1 MTTRILIADDHEV
14 MRRHI
19 RHALEDD
26 KELEIVAEAGDGEE
40 AIQKTLAVGPD
51 LVIMDL
57 SMPRLDGLSAAEQ
70 IKRNFPGTMVIM
82 FSMHKLK
89 DLIKTAK
96 ELGLNGFVSKQ
107 EDGPNLP
114 RAVEAVIHHRPYFPD
129 VHSPSPC

>member
-40 AIQKTLAVGPD
+40 AIQKTQEVRPD

-82 FSMHKLK
+82 FSLYKLK
-89 DLIKTAK
+89 ELIETAK
-96 ELGLNGFVSKQ
+96 DLGLNGFVSKQ
-107 EDGPNLP
+107 EDGPN
-114 RAVEAVIHHRPYFPD
+114 
-129 VHSPSPC
+129 

>member
-1 MTTRILIADDHEV
+1 MTTRILIADDYEV

-19 RHALEDD
+19 RDTLEGD

-40 AIQKTLAVGPD
+40 AIQKTQEVKPD

-70 IKRNFPGTMVIM
+70 IKRYFPATMIIM

-89 DLIKTAK
+89 DLIQTAK
-96 ELGLNGFVSKQ
+96 DLGLNGFVSKQ
-107 EDGPNLP
+107 DDGPSLLK
-114 RAVEAVIHHRPYFPD
+114 AVDAVIHHRSYFP
-129 VHSPSPC
+129 SFP